1 MNLAAAGAGCDGGID
16 FLGMFGDPIG
26 TMIQMVAEIII
37 QGALGVFDAVWDIES
52 TNPGASSKISNQTRW
67 IVVYLACGS
76 ILVAAT
82 KMALTRRAE
91 SGQLALKGILRVL
104 VVSAGVTAIIGTFVD
119 LTDRYSD
126 FLLRGTLQ
134 NLMEGINCNG
144 DVPNMLL
151 LVIGVLLLIAGII
164 HALLMWI
171 RLGVMIIL
179 MGTLPIAAAASMTDW
194 GGTWW
199 RKHVGWMAA
208 WLLYKPTVALVLYSG
223 SVMVDASEAHSDVDT
238 QIAGMGLLL
247 LSAVALPALMRLIV
261 PATAAL
267 GGDSVGSATMGV
279 AGGIA
284 SGAVSLADSGGRK
297 AASGGGGGGPSGSRG
312 PSGASGGSGASGS
325 GGRGGANGGAGP
337 AGQAGAAGAG
347 AGGAGAAGAGA
358 AGAGAA
364 GAGAA
369 SAGAASAGG
378 AAAAANPALAAL
390 VVAGKI
396 GKGAVGVLASGVQGA
411 NRDDDR

>member
-1 MNLAAAGAGCDGGID
+1 MNLAAAGDGCDGGID

-37 QGALGVFDAVWDIES
+37 TGALGVFDAVWDIES
-52 TNPGASSKISNQTRW
+52 TNPGASGKISNQTRW

-76 ILVAAT
+76 ILFAAA
-82 KMALTRRAE
+82 KMALNRRAE
-91 SGQLALKGILRVL
+91 SGQLALKGMLRVL

-134 NLMEGINCNG
+134 NLMEGIDCNG
-144 DVPNMLL
+144 NVPNMLL
-151 LVIGVLLLIAGII
+151 LVIGILLLIAGII

-223 SVMVDASEAHSDVDT
+223 SVMVDASESHSDVDT

-267 GGDSVGSATMGV
+267 GGDSVGSTTMGV
-279 AGGIA
+279 AGGVA

-297 AASGGGGGGPSGSRG
+297 GSGGSGGPAGSRG
-312 PSGASGGSGASGS
+312 PSGASGGTGASGGAGAS
-325 GGRGGANGGAGP
+325 GAGGRSGAGGGAGP
-337 AGQAGAAGAG
+337 AGQAGAAS
-347 AGGAGAAGAGA
+347 AGGAAAGAGA
-358 AGAGAA
+358 G
-364 GAGAA
+364 
-369 SAGAASAGG
+369 
-378 AAAAANPALAAL
+378 AAANPALAAL
-390 VVAGKI
+390 VAAGKI
-396 GKGAVGVLASGVQGA
+396 AK
-411 NRDDDR
+411 

>member
-1 MNLAAAGAGCDGGID
+1 MNLAAAGDGCDGGID

-37 QGALGVFDAVWDIES
+37 TGALGVFDAVWDIES
-52 TNPGASSKISNQTRW
+52 TNPGASGKISNQTRW

-76 ILVAAT
+76 ILFAAA
-82 KMALTRRAE
+82 KMALNRRAE
-91 SGQLALKGILRVL
+91 SGQLALKGMLRVL

-134 NLMEGINCNG
+134 NLMEGIDCNG
-144 DVPNMLL
+144 NVPNMLL

-267 GGDSVGSATMGV
+267 GGDSVGSTTMGV
-279 AGGIA
+279 AGGVA

-297 AASGGGGGGPSGSRG
+297 GPGGSGGSGGPAGSRG
-312 PSGASGGSGASGS
+312 PSGASGGTGASGGAGAS
-325 GGRGGANGGAGP
+325 GAGGRSGAGGGAGP
-337 AGQAGAAGAG
+337 AGQAGAAS
-347 AGGAGAAGAGA
+347 AGGAAAGAGA
-358 AGAGAA
+358 G
-364 GAGAA
+364 
-369 SAGAASAGG
+369 
-378 AAAAANPALAAL
+378 AAANPALAAL
-390 VVAGKI
+390 VAAGKI
-396 GKGAVGVLASGVQGA
+396 ANGTVNVAASGVQCA
-411 NRDDDR
+411 NRYDDR